1 MVQSIINKDI
11 IYDEKKDVHLNDK
24 NYENS
29 VWSISVYKHNILI
42 TIGRKNTDFES
53 KNIKQVN

>member
-11 IYDEKKDVHLNDK
+11 IYDEKKDVHSNDI

-29 VWSISVYKHNILI
+29 GMVYFNIHAIMKAHLHYY
-42 TIGRKNTDFES
+42 
-53 KNIKQVN
+53 